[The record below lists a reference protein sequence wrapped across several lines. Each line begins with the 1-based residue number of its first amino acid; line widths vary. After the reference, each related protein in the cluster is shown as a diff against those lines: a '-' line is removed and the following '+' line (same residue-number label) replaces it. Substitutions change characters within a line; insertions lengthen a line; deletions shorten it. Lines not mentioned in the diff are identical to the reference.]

1 MTAYWTHT
9 YLNTI
14 STFSH
19 QGSGTHPH
27 HIWVTHIHTTKL
39 LCWLRQQIRLNSLG
53 GENAVSFLQ
62 VLQRAPTAAQ
72 SLFTVGGFSCALFSL
87 GNSTLV
93 LLFGPPSYLVKNP
106 VSKGSET
113 KKNLKSLEGR
123 ERVKAACCLCSLTYC
138 KVLVITKVTYAQRLR
153 NIAPSVPLYSH
164 RLTARYPVSSPR
176 RGCRWG
182 ARVPPS
188 QQGVSRK
195 FAAMPEVS
203 LRTAGGGGEEEKA

>member
-1 MTAYWTHT
+1 MCRRPNFPLLQTVDNSPRETGNMMADRPSTVNWTHT

-27 HIWVTHIHTTKL
+27 RIWVTHIHTTKL

-72 SLFTVGGFSCALFSL
+72 SLFTVGGGFLCALFLL
-87 GNSTLV
+87 GNSKLV
-93 LLFGPPSYLVKNP
+93 LLFGPPSRLVKNP

-113 KKNLKSLEGR
+113 KKHFKVFRR
-123 ERVKAACCLCSLTYC
+123 ERE
-138 KVLVITKVTYAQRLR
+138 R
-153 NIAPSVPLYSH
+153 
-164 RLTARYPVSSPR
+164 
-176 RGCRWG
+176 
-182 ARVPPS
+182 
-188 QQGVSRK
+188 
-195 FAAMPEVS
+195 E
-203 LRTAGGGGEEEKA
+203 